1 MELISSD
8 TNIWVDFNS
17 VGFLHIPFSLCN
29 VYQYIISKD
38 TFEQELLYPP
48 ELSIQLKAL
57 GLRTVEV
64 NPYETVLSLGYMKY
78 KALSPFDRL
87 ALAIAQ
93 NRGIIL
99 LTGDGNLRKAAIA
112 EHVAVHGS
120 LWIVDEAYKYRNI
133 TQDTH
138 RSILEAL
145 LSNPK
150 TRLPEA
156 EITKRLEKLS

>member
-29 VYQYIISKD
+29 IYQYIISKD

-64 NPYETVLSLGYMKY
+64 SPYETILSLGYMKY

-99 LTGDGNLRKAAIA
+99 LTGDGNLRKAAIK
-112 EHVAVHGS
+112 ERVEVHGT
-120 LWIVDEAYKYRNI
+120 LWIIDEALSCGKI
-133 TQDTH
+133 TQETYKAMLDAF
-138 RSILEAL
+138 SA
-145 LSNPK
+145 NPK
-150 TRLPEA
+150 IRLPRDEVA
-156 EITKRLEKLS
+156 KRLKR